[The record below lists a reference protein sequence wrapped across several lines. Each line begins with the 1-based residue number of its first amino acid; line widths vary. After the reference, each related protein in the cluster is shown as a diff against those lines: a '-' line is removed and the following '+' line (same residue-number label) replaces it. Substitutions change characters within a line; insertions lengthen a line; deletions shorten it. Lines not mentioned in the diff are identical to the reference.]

1 MQPILKV
8 DLTTGQVEE
17 YVIPKK
23 WEEDFLGGAS
33 LAARIL
39 YEHLTPE
46 LDPLSPEAPLLF
58 MTGPLTGTSGP
69 TTGRFV
75 ICGKG
80 PATGLWAESNIG
92 GFWGPELR
100 KAGYDGLWITGRAS
114 APVYLWL
121 DGNSPS
127 RGSGELLEIRDA
139 AQLWGQNTYTTH
151 ENVKEE
157 VGVKSAR
164 VCVIGPAG
172 EKQVLFASIMCDH
185 GRMAGRTGLG
195 AVMGSK
201 NLKAVAVHGDND
213 IPVHDLPGYKAL
225 RSESNRRL
233 RDDNE
238 AKVLR
243 EVGTGGAANYAEY
256 LGAMP
261 VKYYSRGSFPR
272 VDDVSGAKMSETI
285 LVGRSA
291 CQGCVIACGRVVKL
305 PGDSMKRKGPEHET
319 MVGFGA
325 NLLNDNLEAI
335 VDLGELCDRYG
346 MDTISASN
354 TIGLAFHL
362 YEMGVISKEDT
373 GGIELNW
380 GDVDAIEELVRL
392 SGSREGIGDL
402 LAQGS
407 KRFAAHFGVEEEAVQ
422 VNGLEVAYHDPR
434 GVSGMALSYATSPRG
449 ACHNQSDYFFVDWGH
464 THEQLGIE
472 FFSRHDQAE
481 KSANVARHQDWR
493 TVFNAIL
500 MCIFAN
506 VEAEMQVKLINA
518 ACGLDWTVEDL
529 MKAGERAWNLKRAI
543 NIRLGLTRANDRLPK
558 ALMTPFPDGGSQG
571 FVPDLEG
578 MLIAYYEARG
588 WDMESG
594 IPTREKLTEL
604 EMGDVGKDLW
614 G

>member
-1 MQPILKV
+1 MQPILKI
-8 DLTTGQVEE
+8 DLSTGATEE
-17 YVIPKK
+17 YRIPEK
-23 WEEDFLGGAS
+23 WEKDFLGGAS

-39 YEHLTPE
+39 YEYLTPD
-46 LDPLSPEAPLLF
+46 LDPLSPDSPLLF
-58 MTGPLTGTSGP
+58 LTGPMTGTSGP

-75 ICGKG
+75 ICGKS

-100 KAGYDGLWITGRAS
+100 AAGYDGLWITGKAS
-114 APVYLWL
+114 EPVYVWL
-121 DGNSPS
+121 NGS
-127 RGSGELLEIRDA
+127 RVEVRNA
-139 AQLWGQNTYTTH
+139 AHLMGMNTYTTQDK
-151 ENVKEE
+151 VKEE

-164 VCVIGPAG
+164 VCVIGQAG

-185 GRMAGRTGLG
+185 GRMAGRTGMG

-201 NLKAVAVHGDND
+201 NLKAVAVRGINE
-213 IPVHDLPGYKAL
+213 IPVFDMAKYKKL
-225 RSESNRRL
+225 RSESNRKL
-233 RDDNE
+233 HDDNE
-238 AKVLR
+238 AKVIR

-261 VKYYSRGSFPR
+261 VKYYSRGSFPE
-272 VDDVSGAKMSETI
+272 VDNVSGAKMTDTI

-305 PGDSMKRKGPEHET
+305 PKDATKRKGPEHET

-362 YEMGVISKEDT
+362 YEKGIITKEDT
-373 GGIELNW
+373 GIELKW

-392 SGSREGIGDL
+392 IGSREGIGDL

-407 KRFAAHFGVEEEAVQ
+407 KRFGAHFGAEEEAVQ

-434 GVSGMALSYATSPRG
+434 GVSGMAISYATSPRG

-464 THEQLGIE
+464 SNEELGIE
-472 FFSRHDQAE
+472 FFSRHAQAE
-481 KSANVARHQDWR
+481 KAANVARHQDWR
-493 TVFNAIL
+493 SVDNAIV

-506 VEAEMQVKLINA
+506 VEPKEKVELINA
-518 ACGLDWTVEDL
+518 ACGLDWTVADM
-529 MKAGERAWNLKRAI
+529 MKFGERSWNLKRAI
-543 NIRLGLTRANDRLPK
+543 NNRMGLTRANDKLPK
-558 ALMTPFPDGGSQG
+558 ALLTPFPDGGSEG
-571 FVPDLEG
+571 FVPDIEA
-578 MLIAYYEARG
+578 MLIAYYQHRG
-588 WDMESG
+588 WDLETG
-594 IPTREKLTEL
+594 KPAREKLIEL
-604 EMGDVGKDLW
+604 GLEDVAEDLW